1 MTFTTNP
8 FQTPNV
14 TNTGAG
20 GATAESFLETVST
33 PASGAPSVKVST
45 CAVAWVATKCSG
57 GARTQFGGTLAVKSS
72 TTITFAVALAG
83 GVVQYLKVEPA
94 AVPVSWTVTVS
105 PRIAAPT
112 RLRRA
117 VTMNQST
124 PLQATGRGQRDGS
137 IFRCRGRRV
146 PLPHRVMRQRTDIE
160 SEAVTSNSVR
170 CHTTFTQR

>member
-45 CAVAWVATKCSG
+45 CAVVWVATMCSG
-57 GARTQFGGTLAVKSS
+57 GAGTQFGGTLAAKSS

-94 AVPVSWTVTVS
+94 AVTVSGTVTVS

-112 RLRRA
+112 RSGRQARRTSRPRSRRRGE
-117 VTMNQST
+117 VN
-124 PLQATGRGQRDGS
+124 ATGSFSDAGGDGC
-137 IFRCRGRRV
+137 RCRTG
-146 PLPHRVMRQRTDIE
+146 
-160 SEAVTSNSVR
+160 
-170 CHTTFTQR
+170 